1 MEVSAEGYH
10 ADAIR
15 GAPSETPS
23 SPPSSWFSLSSS
35 LRATQVGSYL
45 PGITNAISALSTW
58 EFSFCPKPKELLYER
73 KRGNIQLTHFIDR
86 KRGNIQLT
94 HFIDFSK

>member
-1 MEVSAEGYH
+1 MEVSAGGYH
-10 ADAIR
+10 ADAIW

-23 SPPSSWFSLSSS
+23 SPPSSWLSLSSS

-73 KRGNIQLTHFIDR
+73 KNGNIQLTHFI
-86 KRGNIQLT
+86 N
-94 HFIDFSK
+94 FSR